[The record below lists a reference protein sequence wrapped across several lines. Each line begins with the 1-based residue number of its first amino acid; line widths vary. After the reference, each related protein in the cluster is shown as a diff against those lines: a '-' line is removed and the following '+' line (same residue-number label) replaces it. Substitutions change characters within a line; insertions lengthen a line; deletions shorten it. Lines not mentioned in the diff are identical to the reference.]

1 MNLTMKQSQVIA
13 TLILSLFLCQTSCQ
27 KSGQTHGGR
36 LTSAT
41 LNPYRG
47 AVKDLVQK
55 QVGDYKLISTSSFQE
70 MAEEVTNPSDA
81 VGAIYNSSTN
91 QNLQHMLTSFESPA
105 EANKELDEALKR
117 YKDAHVSFRLED
129 VRDGD
134 GKISGRRI
142 IVNDLNTEAMNWTN
156 GSLYCTAVSYTGNAS
171 AFSKNLPY

>member
-1 MNLTMKQSQVIA
+1 MKQPQIIA
-13 TLILSLFLCQTSCQ
+13 ILILSLFLCQTSCQ
-27 KSGQTHGGR
+27 RSGQHPGR
-36 LTSAT
+36 RLPSAA

-47 AVKDLVQK
+47 AVKELVQK
-55 QVGDYKLISTSSFQE
+55 QVGDYRLISISNFQE
-70 MAEEVTNPSDA
+70 MAEEVKKASDA

-91 QNLQHMLTSFESPA
+91 QPLQHMVTSFASPA

-134 GKISGRRI
+134 GKISGRKI

-156 GSLYCTAVSYTGNAS
+156 GSLYCTAVSYTGNSS
-171 AFSKNLPY
+171 AFSKDLPY